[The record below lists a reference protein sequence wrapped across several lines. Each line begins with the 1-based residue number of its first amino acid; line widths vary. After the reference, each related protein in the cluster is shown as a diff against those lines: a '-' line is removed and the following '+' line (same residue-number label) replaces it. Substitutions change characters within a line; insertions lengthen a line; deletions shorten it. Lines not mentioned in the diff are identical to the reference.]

1 MTMNCKAGMREMRE
15 RPIIFSDEMVR
26 AILAGNK
33 TQTRRVVK
41 PQPVLGKP
49 WKNWFTVDP
58 VNVDIPRQYCPY
70 GLKGDRLWVREKFS
84 ISGNGYFYSDESDGT
99 VKVAWSSP
107 IHMPRKASRIMLE
120 ITNVR
125 VERLQEISET
135 DAKAEGVIVT
145 EGHINCERLF
155 SELRPD
161 LEKISA
167 AQQAFSD
174 GWDKLNAKRGFS
186 WDSNPW
192 VWVIEFKKL

>member
-1 MTMNCKAGMREMRE
+1 MKDH
-15 RPIIFSDEMVR
+15 PIIFSAEMVR
-26 AILAGNK
+26 AILAGTK

-41 PQPVLGKP
+41 PQPDERSKYPVTEMWFRDIQCRYGK
-49 WKNWFTVDP
+49 V
-58 VNVDIPRQYCPY
+58 
-70 GLKGDRLWVREKFS
+70 GDRLWVREKFS

-107 IHMPRKASRIMLE
+107 IYMPRKASRITLE

-186 WDSNPW
+186 WERNPW
-192 VWVIEFKKL
+192 VWVIEFKKITT